1 MKVDLSS
8 VDIFEG
14 NELELDKKITF
25 IFGKNGTGK
34 STIAEEIKKL
44 NSDYDVSVFQGFNNI
59 IDENHRLNAVVLGE
73 ENSII
78 NAKIEQKK
86 EEIRIKEDEI
96 EKINRTLSP
105 PESVD
110 ESNFWLRKQNAENEY
125 RTAEKELDC
134 FYTKSASTIKNKKN
148 PQVAKPSYNKKDFQD
163 DLKFAALLQD
173 DEKKELIETINSE
186 VKIAPDIFFPCENL
200 AKLLDEVNSILQKT
214 VIERVKVK
222 RIDNS
227 PEKREF
233 AKRGLQLHKKGE
245 ICAFCGNVIK
255 NEVFDELESYFSA
268 DEVKEFQKQIA
279 EKIES
284 VDLIIKNINAIQVS
298 VKDFYPAYVKGAVV
312 IKDEIEIVKKSYIL
326 FLTKMKTALDDKFK
340 YLFEA
345 RKEIEQEIPNS
356 FFDVEKK
363 YKDIQKRNNEN
374 DIEAKKQE
382 ARNKIRWHYIQQL
395 LDGFSHS
402 SKKANA
408 EALKAEMCQ
417 RIKEFE
423 YEKNKIEGQ
432 GGLKEKIS
440 EISKQITDLQNK
452 TINESILADHIN
464 KKLFHMVS
472 FELEH
477 FEDSESKGFYKV
489 KDCHTNT
496 IRDITELSTG
506 EKNIIAFLYFLEK
519 LNEIKDT
526 VINKPRII
534 VFDDPM
540 CSNDDGMQYL
550 IIEELQELMKNLME
564 TDHFIL
570 LTHNKHFYINVKY
583 KHKYDKDKFIRLQ
596 SNDIKTKIITLTKDK
611 DDFKTSYESLWNE
624 LQLLYE
630 YNATSADMLL
640 NPIRRIIE
648 TFTKF
653 NALDKTDFCNVV
665 IGAKKM
671 FDVNSHSIDDLEAE
685 LNVKTKKEIIQMC
698 YDCFAKNGY
707 NKHFL
712 KYWKNA
718 EIDETGTLIL

>member
-125 RTAEKELDC
+125 RTAEKELDG

-417 RIKEFE
+417 RIKEFS
-423 YEKNKIEGQ
+423 N
-432 GGLKEKIS
+432 
-440 EISKQITDLQNK
+440 SKQ
-452 TINESILADHIN
+452 
-464 KKLFHMVS
+464 
-472 FELEH
+472 
-477 FEDSESKGFYKV
+477 
-489 KDCHTNT
+489 
-496 IRDITELSTG
+496 
-506 EKNIIAFLYFLEK
+506 
-519 LNEIKDT
+519 
-526 VINKPRII
+526 
-534 VFDDPM
+534 
-540 CSNDDGMQYL
+540 
-550 IIEELQELMKNLME
+550 
-564 TDHFIL
+564 
-570 LTHNKHFYINVKY
+570 
-583 KHKYDKDKFIRLQ
+583 
-596 SNDIKTKIITLTKDK
+596 
-611 DDFKTSYESLWNE
+611 
-624 LQLLYE
+624 
-630 YNATSADMLL
+630 
-640 NPIRRIIE
+640 
-648 TFTKF
+648 
-653 NALDKTDFCNVV
+653 FC
-665 IGAKKM
+665 
-671 FDVNSHSIDDLEAE
+671 
-685 LNVKTKKEIIQMC
+685 
-698 YDCFAKNGY
+698 
-707 NKHFL
+707 
-712 KYWKNA
+712 
-718 EIDETGTLIL
+718 